1 MPNEVSDALNI
12 REGSFVRIYVEGG
25 RAVIE
30 PVEDVV
36 EKFKGSVSVE
46 RWPEDLDD
54 FLLEILKKMVKR
66 YIDVDVFRVLARRT
80 PKVWG

>member
-1 MPNEVSDALNI
+1 MARLVKVGKKGRIVIPKEIRDALNI

-25 RAVIE
+25 RVVVE
-30 PVEDVV
+30 PVENAV

-54 FLLEILKKMVKR
+54 FLLEASRDWLKDAPM
-66 YIDVDVFRVLARRT
+66 
-80 PKVWG
+80 

>member
-1 MPNEVSDALNI
+1 VKVGKKGRIVIPKEVRDALNI

-25 RAVIE
+25 RIVVE

-54 FLLEILKKMVKR
+54 FLLEVSGDWLKDASM
-66 YIDVDVFRVLARRT
+66 
-80 PKVWG
+80 

>member
-1 MPNEVSDALNI
+1 
-12 REGSFVRIYVEGG
+12 VRVYVEGG

-36 EKFKGSVSVE
+36 EKFKGSINVD

-54 FLLEILKKMVKR
+54 FLLEASRGWLKDALN
-66 YIDVDVFRVLARRT
+66 IDVFVY
-80 PKVWG
+80 

>member
-1 MPNEVSDALNI
+1 VAQLVKVGKKGRIVIPKEVRDALNI
-12 REGSFVRIYVEGG
+12 REGSFVRIYIEGS
-25 RAVIE
+25 RIVIE

-54 FLLEILKKMVKR
+54 FVLEVLKNWLKDTSM
-66 YIDVDVFRVLARRT
+66 
-80 PKVWG
+80 